1 MAHPKDHEVYPVE
14 TVVRW
19 KKTGQFA
26 IIKARNFCKDEIGFL
41 HYLGVIEGR
50 GDGLYCLIHDDLEL
64 EHLPLQ
70 CPR

>member
-1 MAHPKDHEVYPVE
+1 MHPKDNEVYPID

-26 IIKARNFCKDEIGFL
+26 IIRRQNFIMDNRGFL

-50 GDGLYCLIHDDLEL
+50 GDALYCLIHDDLEL
-64 EHLPLQ
+64 KALPV
-70 CPR
+70 